1 MLESLI
7 WSFVHRPYVTIFM
20 LFFLLLAWLEQ
31 GWSRTLFW
39 IFSSYLIALAAEWG
53 SINYGIP
60 FGDYTYHYEAL
71 SHDLMIL
78 GVPFFDTLSFS
89 FLSYVSFSFA
99 QFFLSPL
106 SIQGLNIQRH
116 STPLIRNSL
125 ATLFLGSYLMV
136 VVDLIVDPVASLG
149 KFWFLGDIYHYPN
162 PGVHFGVTFANYCG
176 WFVVA
181 FLTLFI
187 NQRFD
192 LWLNQRGQPKGE
204 NSKAPALGL
213 FAPCF
218 WAGIVLFQL
227 GITYWIAQSPQDGID
242 HERVTLQAVTG
253 TYILAPILLLA
264 VMQLLK
270 PSNRIEP
277 RQN

>member
-1 MLESLI
+1 MPDSSPQPESTRELHAGEI
-7 WSFVHRPYVTIFM
+7 D
-20 LFFLLLAWLEQ
+20 LLAGMIMVMQRRFMPGLMGEL
-31 GWSRTLFW
+31 SR
-39 IFSSYLIALAAEWG
+39 G
-53 SINYGIP
+53 K
-60 FGDYTYHYEAL
+60 
-71 SHDLMIL
+71 
-78 GVPFFDTLSFS
+78 V
-89 FLSYVSFSFA
+89 SFA

-204 NSKAPALGL
+204 NSKAPAHRHDRSHRRNNRTRFRRNARLKL
-213 FAPCF
+213 SH
-218 WAGIVLFQL
+218 AG
-227 GITYWIAQSPQDGID
+227 
-242 HERVTLQAVTG
+242 
-253 TYILAPILLLA
+253 
-264 VMQLLK
+264 
-270 PSNRIEP
+270 
-277 RQN
+277 